1 MKILLINS
9 AEPGITEFTESI
21 KGILKGPGRSVE
33 TVGYRD
39 CFATRFELYDGVL
52 ISGSPQG
59 DDIIEHHQPYFQWI
73 RNCSKPVLGICAGHH
88 VTGYLYGARHLRSEE
103 PESGTVTVEIL
114 KDDPIFKGIP
124 KRFQVQQMHNDS
136 ITLPPRF
143 IHLAKSA
150 GCFNQAMRH
159 ADKPLYTLQFH
170 PEYLNA
176 EILLNFADLIQKAVG

>member
-103 PESGTVTVEIL
+103 PE
-114 KDDPIFKGIP
+114 
-124 KRFQVQQMHNDS
+124 
-136 ITLPPRF
+136 
-143 IHLAKSA
+143 
-150 GCFNQAMRH
+150 
-159 ADKPLYTLQFH
+159 
-170 PEYLNA
+170 
-176 EILLNFADLIQKAVG
+176 